1 MTDEEFLADE
11 QYIFDRYAPATIGTW
26 STRIFDDGEGAPIL
40 FVPIIRGLEVVYAK
54 QLRAFAGTNR
64 VVLYERT
71 ESVDKPVYVAARVAE
86 MRALLDHLEI
96 ERAHVVG
103 LGDAGVPTFNFGREH
118 PDRCISLT
126 SICLGPRYRVPPYWL
141 NERILNPLVEHLP
154 MERVIP
160 DKMIRAMVVK
170 ATAGGGPLPPHLI
183 GHMVDHIPDQMR
195 VHKYSVLPVTGRH
208 EMRDWARDLRMPTLL
223 INRDDDPLAP
233 VAEME
238 ELAGLL
244 PNCHGLT
251 VLEDGGRFI
260 TYTHADEINGLL
272 RDFFRVAARRPGT
285 GRGPASGEP
294 VTSAARSGRGD
305 QSPSE
310 SDKRAARVRRSMER
324 GSGAPRFGSAAG
336 RRFRD
341 RDLRPR
347 GGRGGPLR
355 PHPRAR
361 RGHLR
366 SAAARLRPR
375 PPRHHL
381 PAP

>member
-1 MTDEEFLADE
+1 MASAARTPRAVVTDEEFLADE
-11 QYIFDRYAPATIGTW
+11 QYVFDQYASATIRTW
-26 STRIFDDGEGAPIL
+26 STRIFDDGEGTPIL

-71 ESVDKPVYVAARVAE
+71 ESVDKPVYVGARVAE

-118 PDRCISLT
+118 PERCISLT

-160 DKMIRAMVVK
+160 DKLIRAMVVK

-260 TYTHADEINGLL
+260 TYTHADEINALL
-272 RDFFRVAARRPGT
+272 RDFFRVAAADP
-285 GRGPASGEP
+285 
-294 VTSAARSGRGD
+294 D
-305 QSPSE
+305 
-310 SDKRAARVRRSMER
+310 RAA
-324 GSGAPRFGSAAG
+324 
-336 RRFRD
+336 D
-341 RDLRPR
+341 Q
-347 GGRGGPLR
+347 
-355 PHPRAR
+355 RAESR
-361 RGHLR
+361 
-366 SAAARLRPR
+366 
-375 PPRHHL
+375 
-381 PAP
+381 